1 MALPQANGDLHGQEV
16 SMLLVVAIVL
26 LLLFAGLG
34 FVAHVLWLGL
44 ILAVI
49 VLGVHF
55 VTGRTRV

>member
-1 MALPQANGDLHGQEV
+1 MTGMAQEV
-16 SMLLVVAIVL
+16 PMLLVVAIVL

-55 VTGRTRV
+55 VTGRTHA